1 MRKITAIWILVAL
14 GMSSGIAVARAGDDV
29 PEQQS
34 SAVDFKNDLVPM
46 FTRLGCNAGKCH
58 GSAMGRGGFKLSLYG
73 GSPKADFNQIVHH
86 LGGRRINFTDPS
98 SSLIL
103 MKPAELVEH
112 GGGTLIE
119 EDGPAARSLLRW
131 IEQGAPYLEQRQLDR
146 VVVTPSRLIASE
158 TGLETP
164 LRVTAYF
171 DDGLH
176 RDVTHLTQFVAE
188 DSNAITVD
196 SVRAT
201 AKVERPGRHLLI
213 ARYSTEVV
221 PVELI
226 APMTSRPIDL
236 SLEVRRNYVDDE
248 ILKTLEE
255 LHLPVSTSIDD
266 ATFLRRITLDLTGR
280 LPSLDADLTV
290 APLNREAL
298 VNDLLASEA
307 FIAYYASKLSR
318 LFRIQSKI
326 DKNKVTTTPKA
337 ARNFHDWL
345 AEQLRKGRG
354 YDELA
359 RQVITAT
366 GDSETHGPATFFTLV
381 EDARLQTELVTEIFM
396 GSRMKCANCHN
407 HPLDQWTQ
415 DDFHGLTA
423 MFAKLTR
430 QQVIQLNPIGR
441 NIHPNTG
448 EMALMKIP
456 GGNFLPRETR
466 DGRGELADWLTSPEN
481 PFFAKAIVNRLW
493 KSLMGRGL
501 VEPVDDFRSTNPAT
515 HPKLLELL
523 AEDFADHGYDLRHT
537 LRTIALSGTYAR
549 SSNPV
554 DENESDDRFYSHA
567 LRKPLAPEVLSDA
580 ISDVLGISPQY
591 GDEVPG
597 TRAVALRDGAVASD
611 ALDILGR
618 CDRSKTCEAAPP
630 SIGPLAQKLHLMNG
644 ELLNGRIGA
653 EGGRL
658 KNLIHSD
665 HTPSEI
671 IDAFYQVALNR
682 RPRPEE
688 LEFFSQWLDDARPSS
703 EQMEPLEDF
712 VWGLMTCEE
721 FSVNH

>member
-14 GMSSGIAVARAGDDV
+14 GMSWVMSVARAGDAV
-29 PEQQS
+29 PKQQS
-34 SAVDFKNDLVPM
+34 TAVDFKNDLVPM

-119 EDGPAARSLLRW
+119 EDDPAARSLLRW

-158 TGLETP
+158 TGLEAP

-171 DDGLH
+171 DDGLR

-201 AKVERPGRHLLI
+201 ARVERPGRHLLI

-359 RQVITAT
+359 RRVITAT
-366 GDSETHGPATFFTLV
+366 GDSETHGPATFFTLA

>member
-119 EDGPAARSLLRW
+119 EDDPAARSLLRW

-201 AKVERPGRHLLI
+201 ARVERPGRHLLI

-255 LHLPVSTSIDD
+255 LRLPVSTSIDD

-290 APLNREAL
+290 PR
-298 VNDLLASEA
+298 
-307 FIAYYASKLSR
+307 R
-318 LFRIQSKI
+318 L
-326 DKNKVTTTPKA
+326 
-337 ARNFHDWL
+337 
-345 AEQLRKGRG
+345 
-354 YDELA
+354 
-359 RQVITAT
+359 
-366 GDSETHGPATFFTLV
+366 
-381 EDARLQTELVTEIFM
+381 
-396 GSRMKCANCHN
+396 
-407 HPLDQWTQ
+407 
-415 DDFHGLTA
+415 
-423 MFAKLTR
+423 
-430 QQVIQLNPIGR
+430 
-441 NIHPNTG
+441 
-448 EMALMKIP
+448 
-456 GGNFLPRETR
+456 
-466 DGRGELADWLTSPEN
+466 
-481 PFFAKAIVNRLW
+481 
-493 KSLMGRGL
+493 
-501 VEPVDDFRSTNPAT
+501 
-515 HPKLLELL
+515 
-523 AEDFADHGYDLRHT
+523 
-537 LRTIALSGTYAR
+537 
-549 SSNPV
+549 
-554 DENESDDRFYSHA
+554 
-567 LRKPLAPEVLSDA
+567 
-580 ISDVLGISPQY
+580 
-591 GDEVPG
+591 
-597 TRAVALRDGAVASD
+597 
-611 ALDILGR
+611 
-618 CDRSKTCEAAPP
+618 
-630 SIGPLAQKLHLMNG
+630 
-644 ELLNGRIGA
+644 
-653 EGGRL
+653 
-658 KNLIHSD
+658 
-665 HTPSEI
+665 
-671 IDAFYQVALNR
+671 
-682 RPRPEE
+682 
-688 LEFFSQWLDDARPSS
+688 
-703 EQMEPLEDF
+703 
-712 VWGLMTCEE
+712 
-721 FSVNH
+721 